1 YLGVSGYAKYAKF
14 DMVAGSL
21 TPATLPLDFSG
32 NWAQAPLWLIDN
44 DLLLYVGKAPPDAPV
59 KMTENNSPLV
69 GPKPLMSL
77 KLTELSTGRFQTI
90 IPDFDTRTPVSF
102 GATEA
107 CRRDPK
113 GRGGWRRTTRRRD
126 RFR

>member
-1 YLGVSGYAKYAKF
+1 MGTNGYAKF
-14 DMVAGSL
+14 DMAAGSL
-21 TPATLPLDFSG
+21 TSVRLPSDFSG
-32 NWAQAPLWLIDN
+32 NWVQGPLWLIDD
-44 DLLLYVGKAPPDAPV
+44 DLLLYVGKPPPAAPV

-77 KLTELSTGRFQTI
+77 KLAELSTGRFQTI

-107 CRRDPK
+107 CRHDPNK
-113 GRGGWRRTTRRRD
+113 
-126 RFR
+126 